1 MSRAVLQPFEEYQKS
16 RIVFVQSIAE
26 LASKSQNIETLH
38 SAGVMSLLRPLLLDS
53 VPSIQQSSALAIGR
67 LANHSE
73 ILAESVISNDIITQL
88 IQNLS
93 LQNKFYK
100 KAACFVLRAVAKHS
114 TFLAEE
120 VVKSGA
126 LVHLVK
132 CLEEFDPTVK
142 ESASWALGYIAKHTQ
157 ALAQKVIAA
166 QAVNSLILC
175 LQEPEI
181 TLKRA
186 AAQTLSYICQ
196 HNEQLAQPV
205 ADGGLDTI
213 IFFLTFN
220 DTLLKRNIC
229 LLLGNIT
236 KHSVELANQVMSKLN
251 NSQKLLSCLKDPD
264 TLVKKN
270 AAYCICEIVNKSP
283 ENAINIVNSG
293 GAAILVEFITNVKGE
308 PRLYG
313 ILTLGFIA
321 AFKEELAT
329 VIIESKAINQLRDA
343 LQNEPGQNIK
353 AAACYALG
361 HIGRHSDM
369 HAKEVA
375 EANVLSLML
384 FHFMTPEATEELRDN
399 AKKALKK
406 IIDNCSHLSALE
418 PLLLVAPEKIL
429 KHILNQYI
437 KHLEF
442 NLPEKKIFVQN
453 GGIKKIQKLR
463 SKVTN
468 EMLELLDKINGFYP
482 PNIIKYYSEDNLG
495 TGDKIDI

>member
-1 MSRAVLQPFEEYQKS
+1 LQ
-16 RIVFVQSIAE
+16 
-26 LASKSQNIETLH
+26 
-38 SAGVMSLLRPLLLDS
+38 
-53 VPSIQQSSALAIGR
+53 
-67 LANHSE
+67 
-73 ILAESVISNDIITQL
+73 
-88 IQNLS
+88 
-93 LQNKFYK
+93 
-100 KAACFVLRAVAKHS
+100 
-114 TFLAEE
+114 
-120 VVKSGA
+120 
-126 LVHLVK
+126 
-132 CLEEFDPTVK
+132 
-142 ESASWALGYIAKHTQ
+142 
-157 ALAQKVIAA
+157 
-166 QAVNSLILC
+166 
-175 LQEPEI
+175 
-181 TLKRA
+181 
-186 AAQTLSYICQ
+186 
-196 HNEQLAQPV
+196 
-205 ADGGLDTI
+205 
-213 IFFLTFN
+213 
-220 DTLLKRNIC
+220 
-229 LLLGNIT
+229 
-236 KHSVELANQVMSKLN
+236 

-329 VIIESKAINQLRDA
+329 TIIESKAINQLRDA
-343 LQNEPGQNIK
+343 LQSEPGHNIK

-384 FHFMTPEATEELRDN
+384 YHYMNPEASEELKDN

-442 NLPEKKIFVQN
+442 NLPEKKTFVQN

-463 SKVTN
+463 SKVSRD
-468 EMLELLDKINGFYP
+468 MLDLLDTINGFYP
-482 PNIIKYYSEDNLG
+482 ANIIKYYADENQG
-495 TGDKIDI
+495 TGEKPEM